1 MKICYMVMHVCNIA
15 ENFFAMQNAKPLK
28 QEKEKKQ
35 DAEPMDSELSVL
47 LEKIRLKNEA
57 LKKIYDFFG
66 KEKPRQ

>member
-1 MKICYMVMHVCNIA
+1 MVIHVCNIA

-47 LEKIRLKNEA
+47 LDTIRLKNFSVR
-57 LKKIYDFFG
+57 KSPGNKITKQFRDQ
-66 KEKPRQ
+66 KM